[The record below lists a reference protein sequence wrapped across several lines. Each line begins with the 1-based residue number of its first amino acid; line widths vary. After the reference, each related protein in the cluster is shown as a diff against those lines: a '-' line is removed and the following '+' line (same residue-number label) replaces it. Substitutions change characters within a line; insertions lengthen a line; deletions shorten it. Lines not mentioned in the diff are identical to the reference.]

1 MFVPKMNA
9 EDPTVSGSGA
19 GGSVNAPKAIDES
32 LKNEIQKI
40 VMGIFK
46 EAVPRVVQQSIQASI
61 PTMLDKIAEEALKEN
76 SAATP
81 TVSNAA
87 DSEKPTMK
95 ALQAEIQNLQKA
107 LQAQQQA
114 AKEASIRERDAQNR
128 SQVER
133 QLTAKLGA
141 GNPLIGTLMDSLY
154 DVKKRFVEQDGRLLV
169 KFNDAGYDDFKPLD
183 EGIKMLFDGE
193 LKPLV
198 QQSRVPQMPPNGINP
213 RQFGQIVP
221 QPQPGQSQNLRPNPL
236 LMGIAEVLHEGGRS
250 EAAQT
255 LANDAVKLAAMPHQL
270 SRGSNQ

>member
-1 MFVPKMNA
+1 MFIPKRNA

-19 GGSVNAPKAIDES
+19 GGSVTASKTIDDG

-61 PTMLDKIAEEALKEN
+61 PTMLDKIAEEALKEAPS
-76 SAATP
+76 SAQAAG
-81 TVSNAA
+81 NAA
-87 DSEKPTMK
+87 DGEKPTMK
-95 ALQAEIQNLQKA
+95 AMQARIDDLQKA

-114 AKEASIRERDAQNR
+114 AKEASVRERDVRNR
-128 SQVER
+128 NEVER

-154 DVKKRFVEQDGRLLV
+154 DVKKRFVEQDGRLTV

-213 RQFGQIVP
+213 RQFGQVVP
-221 QPQPGQSQNLRPNPL
+221 QQQQSGQQPVRANPL
-236 LMGIAEVLHEGGRS
+236 LMGIAEVLHEGGRT

-255 LANDAVKLAAMPHQL
+255 LANDAVKLAAMPQPVR
-270 SRGSNQ
+270 SQK